1 VVLAILGGFAWMNRP
16 TAENGYR
23 GGLIILSDDAARPTP
38 QAATSD
44 VPLGTPSPA
53 PLSDSYAFMATQP
66 DGVTPVAYDPCR
78 EIHVVINARTVP
90 DGAERVVHEALE
102 EMTAITGLQFVV
114 DGEVNEVPVLQRQP
128 YQPDR
133 YGDRWAP
140 VLIAWSDPNEL
151 PELDGF
157 AGLGGS
163 APVRVGSNGSQAYV
177 SGQVALNGWS
187 FNQFMSYPNGSELAR
202 AVVLHELGHLL
213 GLDHVDDP
221 IQLMYDDN
229 IGVMTHQTGDRAGLV
244 RLAQGACIP
253 SL

>member
-1 VVLAILGGFAWMNRP
+1 MGSDLGDSSSDPDLPVFDEAFVSAGAHEPSAVDRAARAFRADDLAAARAEVSRHGRRRRSGHLHRRVRDWRSWAPALVVLAILGGFAWMNRP

-102 EMTAITGLQFVV
+102 EMTAITGLQFAV

-128 YQPDR
+128 
-133 YGDRWAP
+133 
-140 VLIAWSDPNEL
+140 
-151 PELDGF
+151 
-157 AGLGGS
+157 
-163 APVRVGSNGSQAYV
+163 
-177 SGQVALNGWS
+177 
-187 FNQFMSYPNGSELAR
+187 
-202 AVVLHELGHLL
+202 
-213 GLDHVDDP
+213 
-221 IQLMYDDN
+221 
-229 IGVMTHQTGDRAGLV
+229 
-244 RLAQGACIP
+244 
-253 SL
+253 